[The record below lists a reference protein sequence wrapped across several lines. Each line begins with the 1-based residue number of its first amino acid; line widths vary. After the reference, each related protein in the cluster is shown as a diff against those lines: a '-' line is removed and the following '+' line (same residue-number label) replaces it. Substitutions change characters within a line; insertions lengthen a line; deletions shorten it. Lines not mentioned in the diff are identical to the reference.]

1 MRTLLAI
8 LMAMNFCAASARA
21 NLLFYEGFDY
31 TAGSDLQGLGTPLGG
46 SGTWFDTSSLTMTVR
61 ANGTSVSQNWQGIPG
76 SSTFTHTGGYL
87 EGDRVDNNEGHI
99 ALAPS
104 VTAQFTDGSVIWM
117 SYVAA
122 ATTVT
127 GKNDNH
133 HKPNVAIGQGAL
145 LDDKAEKADGQ
156 AVGAGAASNT
166 ESLSAAYWDD
176 EIVPADSVYEEHRS
190 GDTLP
195 RDGKLEQL
203 VIAKFV
209 FGASTDT
216 VLIASF
222 ALDPYA
228 APTEA
233 DFNAAAVSIT
243 SANNLDQATFDTLS
257 FHGSRSNFDEIRL
270 ATTYDEVLV
279 GVPEPATLAM
289 GLVGLTLIA
298 GRRRRR

>member
-1 MRTLLAI
+1 MRTSLAI
-8 LMAMNFCAASARA
+8 LMAMSFCAASARA
-21 NLLFYEGFDY
+21 SLLFYEGFDY
-31 TAGSDLQGLGTPLGG
+31 AAGSDLQGLGTPLGG
-46 SGTWFDTSSLTMTVR
+46 SGTWVDTSSHTMTVR

-87 EGDRVDNNEGHI
+87 EGDRVDNNEGYI

-117 SYVAA
+117 SYIAA

-127 GKNDNH
+127 GQNDNH

-145 LDDKAEKADGQ
+145 LDDRAEKADGQ

-166 ESLSAAYWDD
+166 ESLSATYWDD
-176 EIVPADSVYEEHRS
+176 QTVPADGAYEEHRS
-190 GDTLP
+190 TNTLSRIRP
-195 RDGKLEQL
+195 EQL

-209 FGASTDT
+209 FGATSDT
-216 VLIASF
+216 VLMAGF
-222 ALDPYA
+222 ALDPYDS
-228 APTEA
+228 PTEA
-233 DFNAAAVSIT
+233 DFDAAAVSIT

-270 ATTYDEVLV
+270 ATTYDEVLSAV
-279 GVPEPATLAM
+279 EVPEPASLLT
-289 GLVGLTLIA
+289 GLVGLTLLA
-298 GRRRRR
+298 GRRR